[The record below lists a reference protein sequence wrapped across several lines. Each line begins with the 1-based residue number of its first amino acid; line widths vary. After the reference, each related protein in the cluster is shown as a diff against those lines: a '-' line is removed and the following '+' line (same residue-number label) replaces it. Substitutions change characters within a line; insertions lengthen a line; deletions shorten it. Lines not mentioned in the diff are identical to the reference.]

1 MSSLNVR
8 SSNIISLKNSFTE
21 IHKTLKISWN
31 ELVLGRKSI
40 LFYTLLMGLFSFW
53 FLTIF
58 NPELFAGIEEVFENY
73 PEFILEMIGGQ
84 LALAEFGGFIS
95 TYIFSFAWMYFG
107 IYLILRASQDIP
119 KEIDNKTIDLILS
132 KPIKRWEFV
141 LGKYLQHVSTA
152 FLITAAV
159 ALGLFIG
166 IITVPNINPAEVYYN
181 EVFIVIPWLF
191 LFLVALVS
199 TGFFFSTFL
208 NSRLSLAF
216 SFGMMIFFYAIG
228 SFTGL
233 MPEAVRGIKYFS
245 IFYYFIPSNML
256 INHTLDFVWLH
267 ALVLGIYSII
277 LTIISGI
284 IFNKRDIPV

>member
-1 MSSLNVR
+1 MSSQDVQ
-8 SSNIISLKNSFTE
+8 SKITSNLKNSLSE
-21 IHKTLKISWN
+21 LHKTLKISWN
-31 ELVLGRKSI
+31 ELVLGRKGI
-40 LFYTLLMGLFSFW
+40 LFYTVLMGLFSFW

-58 NPELFAGIEEVFENY
+58 NPELFSGMEEIFKDY
-73 PEFILEMIGGQ
+73 PEFILEMVGGQ

-107 IYLILRASQDIP
+107 IYLIMRASQDIP
-119 KEIDNKTIDLILS
+119 KEIDNKTIDLVLS

-152 FLITAAV
+152 FLITGAV

-166 IITVPNINPAEVYYN
+166 IITVPNINPAEIYYN
-181 EVFIVIPWLF
+181 EVIIAIFWLF
-191 LFLVALVS
+191 FFLIALVS
-199 TGFFFSTFL
+199 TGFFFSTFM

-228 SFTGL
+228 SFSGL
-233 MPEAVRGIKYFS
+233 MPEAIQGIKFFS
-245 IFYYFIPSNML
+245 IFYYFMPSDML
-256 INHTLDFVWLH
+256 INHSLDLVWLH
-267 ALVLGIYSII
+267 VLILIMYSII
-277 LTIISGI
+277 ITIISGI

>member
-1 MSSLNVR
+1 MSIKNYR
-8 SSNIISLKNSFTE
+8 INIINNLKNSLNE

-31 ELVLGRKSI
+31 ELVLGRKGI

-58 NPELFAGIEEVFENY
+58 NPELFAGMEEFFKGY
-73 PEFILEMIGGQ
+73 PEFILEMVGGQ

-119 KEIDNKTIDLILS
+119 KEIDNKTIDLVLS

-152 FLITAAV
+152 FLITSAV

-166 IITVPNINPAEVYYN
+166 IITVPNINPADVYYN
-181 EVFIVIPWLF
+181 ELIIAIAWLF

-208 NSRLSLAF
+208 NTRLSLAF
-216 SFGMMIFFYAIG
+216 SFGVMIFFYALG

-233 MPEAVRGIKYFS
+233 MPEAIQGIKYFS
-245 IFYYFIPSNML
+245 IFYYFMPSNML

-267 ALVLGIYSII
+267 AFVLVIYSII
-277 LTIISGI
+277 ITIISVI